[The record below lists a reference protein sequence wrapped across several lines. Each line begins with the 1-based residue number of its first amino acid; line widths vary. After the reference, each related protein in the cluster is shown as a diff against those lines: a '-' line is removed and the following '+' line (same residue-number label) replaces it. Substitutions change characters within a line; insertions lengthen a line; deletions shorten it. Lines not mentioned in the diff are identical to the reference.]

1 MHCDPCEDSIDQPL
15 LYLHGWKKQV
25 NLCLSVSIAEGVRD
39 VTWRYNNLHQSLK
52 EARREILVESWLREL
67 IRVSVPTTVIQGW
80 DRSMQHRDWINEAV
94 EFLNPP
100 TEVDSSNLKDRQSGS
115 AQWRIS
121 RGETTQPKEASVIG
135 WGSVLVSDAILLM
148 FDSDPLIRNRKQGR
162 KI

>member
-1 MHCDPCEDSIDQPL
+1 MS
-15 LYLHGWKKQV
+15 WKRQV

-39 VTWRYNNLHQSLK
+39 VTWRYNNLHKSLK
-52 EARREILVESWLREL
+52 EARRAILVESWLREL

-100 TEVDSSNLKDRQSGS
+100 TEVDSTNLKDRQSGS

-121 RGETTQPKEASVIG
+121 RGETTQPKEASVIE
-135 WGSVLVSDAILLM
+135 
-148 FDSDPLIRNRKQGR
+148 
-162 KI
+162 